1 MDETLAVSLN
11 CLLHKLF
18 KSQSTF
24 SVMVICR
31 KSRLHFFWL
40 FTEFLFNCIN
50 LNLILDVP
58 LGREGLEWDSEV
70 PEASS
75 NKGKQS
81 RDIVQYL
88 SVWSSGP
95 RVLVFQRRVR
105 QSGGSLINWYSIC
118 NQEHSSLLAGK
129 FKPICFTDFIEP
141 QPQLSNQLFM
151 LLTTWS
157 PTRYDLGWI

>member
-18 KSQSTF
+18 KSQYTF
-24 SVMVICR
+24 SVMVIFR
-31 KSRLHFFWL
+31 KSRRHFFWL

-50 LNLILDVP
+50 LNLILDAP

-88 SVWSSGP
+88 SVWSSGC
-95 RVLVFQRRVR
+95 
-105 QSGGSLINWYSIC
+105 WYSREESDSPGGVWSTDIQFVTRNIPLSWLGNL
-118 NQEHSSLLAGK
+118 NQFALLISLNLN
-129 FKPICFTDFIEP
+129 
-141 QPQLSNQLFM
+141 LSF
-151 LLTTWS
+151 LTN
-157 PTRYDLGWI
+157 YLCKYGWYY